1 MPQQCPFCHFI
12 NNKPGDLWVVGETE
26 NFYAWL
32 EYPEP
37 RAKGQTNIVPKE
49 HKESLLELSEKEW
62 EEAMFLLRETV
73 QRIMEGLDA
82 DGVSVTMNV
91 KKAGGQVVPHAY
103 IQIFPRFMED
113 ENAGTP
119 TGAIFP
125 KREELQDEDIFQEVQ
140 SSIKSA
146 DIGSGKPPKQRPAI
160 AKRDVKHDSG
170 DEEKDEEEEEKDEE
184 EEEEEDKRNKSA
196 ADQWERMKRGGY

>member
-12 NNKPGDLWVVGETE
+12 NNKPDDLWVVGETE

-49 HKESLLELSEKEW
+49 HRESLLELTEEEW
-62 EEAMFLLRETV
+62 NEAMALLRKTV
-73 QRIMEGLDA
+73 RRITEGLEA
-82 DGVSVTMNV
+82 DGVSVTMNI
-91 KKAGGQVVPHAY
+91 KEAGGQMVPHAY
-103 IQIFPRFMED
+103 IQIFPRFKED

-125 KREELQDEDIFQEVQ
+125 KREELQDEDLFQEVQ
-140 SSIKSA
+140 NLMNSA
-146 DIGSGKPPKQRPAI
+146 DVGSGKPPKQRPRI
-160 AKRDVKHDSG
+160 AK
-170 DEEKDEEEEEKDEE
+170 EEEEKEETEDEE
-184 EEEEEDKRNKSA
+184 LEEEDERNKSA
-196 ADQWERMKRGGY
+196 ADQWKRMKRGGY

>member
-12 NNKPGDLWVVGETE
+12 NNKPNDLWVVGETE

-37 RAKGQTNIVPKE
+37 RAKGQTNIVPKD
-49 HKESLLELSEKEW
+49 HKESLLELTEKEW
-62 EEAMFLLRETV
+62 QEAMGLLRETMHKV
-73 QRIMEGLDA
+73 MEGLEA

-91 KKAGGQVVPHAY
+91 KEAGGQMVPHAY
-103 IQIFPRFMED
+103 IQIFPRFTDD

-125 KREELQDEDIFQEVQ
+125 KNQELQNEEMFQEVQ
-140 SSIKSA
+140 DSIKNA
-146 DIGSGKPPKQRPAI
+146 EVGGGKPPKQRPKI
-160 AKRDVKHDSG
+160 AKRSASIPD
-170 DEEKDEEEEEKDEE
+170 DEEEVEEQKG
-184 EEEEEDKRNKSA
+184 EEEEDEEEKEDERNKSA
-196 ADQWERMKRGGY
+196 AEQWKGMKRGGY

>member
-12 NNKPGDLWVVGETE
+12 NNKPEDLWVVGETE

-62 EEAMFLLRETV
+62 QEATELLRETV
-73 QRIMEGLDA
+73 QKVMKGLEA
-82 DGVSVTMNV
+82 DGVSVTMNI
-91 KKAGGQVVPHAY
+91 KEAGGQMVPHAY

-119 TGAIFP
+119 TGAIFQ
-125 KREELQDEDIFQEVQ
+125 KREDLQNEGMFQKLQ
-140 SSIKSA
+140 GAIKSA
-146 DIGSGKPPKQRPAI
+146 KVGSGKPPKQRAKV
-160 AKRDVKHDSG
+160 AKRNADIPSEEG
-170 DEEKDEEEEEKDEE
+170 GEEEDENEDEEEDE
-184 EEEEEDKRNKSA
+184 RNKSA
-196 ADQWERMKRGGY
+196 SKQWKRMKRGGY